1 MKAPEFWREGGAW
14 PLLLA
19 PFGGLYALA
28 GSIERAVTRPAKAG
42 VPVICIG
49 NLTAGGNGKTPVAVA
64 VAHLLAR
71 AGRVPHFLT
80 RGWGGTASEPL
91 CVDAKTHTAAEVG
104 DEALLLA
111 RAATT
116 WVARDRVAGAR
127 AATAAG
133 AGTLVLD
140 DGFQD
145 PRLAKDISIIVADG
159 DAGFGNGRVIPAGPL
174 REDAAGGLGRAQAL
188 VIVGADRWGVGAFA
202 ARFAPNLPTLSA
214 RLDPAPEAARL
225 KGLRVFGFAGIGLPE
240 KFLATLREIGAE
252 VAGFR
257 AFDDHYAYGAGDLA
271 LLHRDAAAKGA
282 RLVTTA
288 KDAIRLPTEA
298 RKDVEV
304 VEISARF
311 ADEPALTRVLGL
323 SHRAPA

>member
-28 GSIERAVTRPAKAG
+28 GRIERTFARPARAG

-49 NLTAGGNGKTPVAVA
+49 NLTAGGNGKTPVAIA
-64 VAHLLAR
+64 VAQLLAR

-80 RGWGGTASEPL
+80 RGYGGTTPGPL
-91 CVDAKTHTAAEVG
+91 CVDAKAHTAAQVG

-111 RAATT
+111 RAGTT
-116 WVARDRVAGAR
+116 WVARDRVAGAG

-133 AGTLVLD
+133 AKTLVLD

-159 DAGFGNGRVIPAGPL
+159 EAGFGNGRVIPAGPL
-174 REDAAGGLGRAQAL
+174 REDAAGGLARAQAL
-188 VIVGADRWGVGAFA
+188 VVVGVDRWGVGAFA
-202 ARFAPNLPTLSA
+202 ARFAPNLPMLSA
-214 RLDPAPEAARL
+214 RLEPAPGAARL

-271 LLHRDAAAKGA
+271 LLKRDAAATGA

-288 KDAIRLPTEA
+288 KDAIRLPA
-298 RKDVEV
+298 DVRKDIEV

-311 ADEPALTRVLGL
+311 ADDAALARVLGL